1 MIWKR
6 QPETF
11 SEWLA
16 DNPEPS
22 LTELVERHGG
32 FSRVTV
38 EAWREFDHRMTRWRE
53 AYRRRH
59 EESEVTAERKLK

>member
-22 LTELVERHGG
+22 VAELVERWGG
-32 FSRVTV
+32 YSKVPV
-38 EAWREFDHRMTRWRE
+38 EAWREFDHRMARWRE
-53 AYRRRH
+53 AYRRRY
-59 EESEVTAERKLK
+59 EEGEPQAD